1 MLLIC
6 IRLETSSNPDRR
18 TIFLSLPTSL
28 MASSK
33 YCITDKKSV
42 CKDRLL
48 SLFLVIP
55 CRMMRYSRLRIA
67 LYTILFFT
75 LNNSKF
81 LTTTSHV
88 LDFVTRYSVTWLIS
102 SWFYLNLAS
111 VLQVLV
117 YRTVAAQI

>member
-1 MLLIC
+1 
-6 IRLETSSNPDRR
+6 
-18 TIFLSLPTSL
+18 
-28 MASSK
+28 
-33 YCITDKKSV
+33 
-42 CKDRLL
+42 
-48 SLFLVIP
+48 
-55 CRMMRYSRLRIA
+55 MMRYSRLRIA